1 MEKLKET
8 IRNKGTITEDNILHV
23 DSFINYQMD
32 VKLFNE
38 IGKEFKERFKN
49 EKIDKILTVESA
61 GIGISAI
68 TSQYFDCVPVVFG
81 KKMDR
86 VSRDALGI
94 YKSEV
99 YSFTKNTLYNVV
111 VKDNL
116 IKKGEKILIID
127 DFLANAS
134 GAFAL
139 MDIVK
144 QAGAEV
150 VGVGIVI
157 EKAFQKGRENLENK
171 GIRVESLV
179 SIEKIENGKFEIKIK
194 IYNIN
199 YNFNL

>member
-49 EKIDKILTVESA
+49 EKIGKILTVESA

-179 SIEKIENGKFEIKIK
+179 SIEKIENGKVYFAK
-194 IYNIN
+194 
-199 YNFNL
+199 

>member
-1 MEKLKET
+1 MEILKET

-61 GIGISAI
+61 GIGISSI

-127 DFLANAS
+127 DFLANAA

-179 SIEKIENGKFEIKIK
+179 SIEKIENGKVYFAK
-194 IYNIN
+194 
-199 YNFNL
+199 

>member
-1 MEKLKET
+1 MEILKET

-23 DSFINYQMD
+23 DLFINYQMD

-61 GIGISAI
+61 GIGISSI

-179 SIEKIENGKFEIKIK
+179 SIEKIENGKVYFAK
-194 IYNIN
+194 
-199 YNFNL
+199 

>member
-86 VSRDALGI
+86 VSIDALGI

-179 SIEKIENGKFEIKIK
+179 SIEKIENGKVYFAK
-194 IYNIN
+194 
-199 YNFNL
+199 

>member
-1 MEKLKET
+1 MEILKET

-38 IGKEFKERFKN
+38 IGKEFKERFKD

-68 TSQYFDCVPVVFG
+68 TSQYFDYVPVVFG

-157 EKAFQKGRENLENK
+157 EKTFQKGRENLENK

-179 SIEKIENGKFEIKIK
+179 SIEKIENGKVYFAK
-194 IYNIN
+194 
-199 YNFNL
+199 

>member
-1 MEKLKET
+1 MEILKKVVED
-8 IRNKGTITEDNILHV
+8 KGTITKDNILHV
-23 DSFINYQMD
+23 DSFINHEMD
-32 VKLFNE
+32 IKLFNE
-38 IGKEFKERFKN
+38 IGKEFKERFKD
-49 EKIDKILTVESA
+49 EKVDKILTVESA

-68 TSQYFDCVPVVFG
+68 TAQYFDYIPVVFG
-81 KKMDR
+81 KKIDR

-99 YSFTKNTLYNVV
+99 YSFTKNTIYNVV
-111 VKDNL
+111 VKDSL

-144 QAGAEV
+144 QAGAEI

-157 EKAFQKGRENLENK
+157 EKAFQKGRENLESK

-179 SIEKIENGKFEIKIK
+179 SIEKIEDGKVYFAK
-194 IYNIN
+194 
-199 YNFNL
+199 

>member
-1 MEKLKET
+1 MEILKET

-179 SIEKIENGKFEIKIK
+179 SIEKIENGKVYFAK
-194 IYNIN
+194 
-199 YNFNL
+199 

>member
-1 MEKLKET
+1 MEILKET

-61 GIGISAI
+61 GIGISSI

-179 SIEKIENGKFEIKIK
+179 SIEKIENEKVYFAK
-194 IYNIN
+194 
-199 YNFNL
+199 

>member
-8 IRNKGTITEDNILHV
+8 IRNKGTITENNILHV

-179 SIEKIENGKFEIKIK
+179 SIEKIENGKVYFAK
-194 IYNIN
+194 
-199 YNFNL
+199 

>member
-1 MEKLKET
+1 MEILKET

-68 TSQYFDCVPVVFG
+68 TSQYLDCVPVVFG

-179 SIEKIENGKFEIKIK
+179 SIEKIENGKVYFAK
-194 IYNIN
+194 
-199 YNFNL
+199 

>member
-1 MEKLKET
+1 
-8 IRNKGTITEDNILHV
+8 
-23 DSFINYQMD
+23 MD

-134 GAFAL
+134 GAFAI

-179 SIEKIENGKFEIKIK
+179 SIEKIENGKVYFAK
-194 IYNIN
+194 
-199 YNFNL
+199 

>member
-1 MEKLKET
+1 MEILKE
-8 IRNKGTITEDNILHV
+8 IIEKKGTITKDNILHV
-23 DSFINYQMD
+23 DSFINYEMD
-32 VKLFNE
+32 IKLFNE
-38 IGKEFKERFKN
+38 IGKEFKERFKD

-68 TSQYFDCVPVVFG
+68 TSQYFDYVPVVFG
-81 KKMDR
+81 KKEDR
-86 VSRDALGI
+86 VPRDKTGI

-134 GAFAL
+134 GAFGL
-139 MDIVK
+139 IDIAK
-144 QAGAEV
+144 QGGAEII
-150 VGVGIVI
+150 GVGIVI

-179 SIEKIENGKFEIKIK
+179 TLEKIEDGKVYFAK
-194 IYNIN
+194 
-199 YNFNL
+199 

>member
-1 MEKLKET
+1 MEKIKET

-179 SIEKIENGKFEIKIK
+179 SIEKIENGKVYFAK
-194 IYNIN
+194 
-199 YNFNL
+199 

>member
-1 MEKLKET
+1 MEILKET

-179 SIEKIENGKFEIKIK
+179 SIEKIETGKVYFAK
-194 IYNIN
+194 
-199 YNFNL
+199 

>member
-1 MEKLKET
+1 MEILKET

-99 YSFTKNTLYNVV
+99 YSFTKDTLYNVV

-179 SIEKIENGKFEIKIK
+179 SIEKIENGKVYFAK
-194 IYNIN
+194 
-199 YNFNL
+199 

>member
-179 SIEKIENGKFEIKIK
+179 SIEKIENGKVYFAK
-194 IYNIN
+194 
-199 YNFNL
+199 

>member
-1 MEKLKET
+1 MEILKET

-127 DFLANAS
+127 DLLANAS

-179 SIEKIENGKFEIKIK
+179 SIEKIENGKVYFAK
-194 IYNIN
+194 
-199 YNFNL
+199 

>member
-8 IRNKGTITEDNILHV
+8 IRNKGTITENNILHV

-61 GIGISAI
+61 GIGISSI

-179 SIEKIENGKFEIKIK
+179 SIEKIENGKVYFAK
-194 IYNIN
+194 
-199 YNFNL
+199 

>member
-1 MEKLKET
+1 MEILKET

-23 DSFINYQMD
+23 DSFINYQMN

-68 TSQYFDCVPVVFG
+68 TSQYFDYVPVVFG

-157 EKAFQKGRENLENK
+157 EKTFQKGRENLENK

-179 SIEKIENGKFEIKIK
+179 SIEKIENGKVYFAK
-194 IYNIN
+194 
-199 YNFNL
+199 